1 MFPRRLHLRL
11 YSVVCCALLSA
22 CGGGPSAPS
31 DGSQTT
37 ITIGPAGVSP
47 AEVRIRRLNGV
58 RFVNNDVRPHAIASD
73 PFQTHTDCPAINN
86 VGFLNPGDSSS
97 TRTFTEVRTCGFH
110 DHNNETDSTLKG
122 RIIVEE

>member
-1 MFPRRLHLRL
+1 MISRRRRLTR
-11 YSVVCCALLSA
+11 YAVAYCALLCA
-22 CGGGPSAPS
+22 CGGSPSAPS
-31 DGSQTT
+31 DNQIT

-73 PFQTHTDCPAINN
+73 PFQTHTDCPATNG
-86 VGFLNPGDSSS
+86 VGFLNPGESGS

-110 DHNNETDSTLKG
+110 DHLNEFDTTLKG